1 MPQLRVPAPAHPHPP
16 TSVPSAARADWRGF
30 FRVSAAAHIVFFLL
44 RFSYV
49 WLDDVVRAETGTFLP
64 RFIEE
69 FTGSLGSFLLSPL
82 VLLAWHR
89 APLRGA
95 DFWRRAPAF
104 LLLGLLLSAAN
115 TTFMWVTRTLTFPRV
130 GLGSYDYGQMPLR
143 YLMEAPSALI
153 GFAMIV
159 GALWLADEIAERR
172 QQATAHAELERALAE
187 SQLRSLRLQLQPH
200 FLFNALN
207 TIASQV
213 HEDPRGADR
222 LIGQLSGL
230 LRVSLRA
237 TDAMLVPLREE
248 QALLEAYA
256 DLMRARFGA
265 RLDLRIE
272 VDDACG
278 NAMVPPLLL
287 QPLVEN
293 AVRHGGLERL
303 GSARIVVTA
312 RADDGRLTVR
322 VLDDGPGAPAGQDP
336 LTAGTGLST
345 TARRLALLFG
355 DDATLE
361 VGNRVDG
368 GFEVVLAL
376 PVRVP

>member
-1 MPQLRVPAPAHPHPP
+1 MPQLRVLAPPPARLLP
-16 TSVPSAARADWRGF
+16 SVPSSARADWRGF
-30 FRVSAAAHIVFFLL
+30 FRVSAAAHVVFFLL
-44 RFSYV
+44 RFTYV

-64 RFIEE
+64 RLIEE

-82 VLLAWHR
+82 VLVAWHH

-115 TTFMWVTRTLTFPRV
+115 TTFMWVTRTLTFPRI
-130 GLGSYDYGQMPLR
+130 GLGPYDYGQMPLR
-143 YLMEAPSALI
+143 YLMEAPSGLM

-187 SQLRSLRLQLQPH
+187 SQLRTLRLQLQPH

-207 TIASQV
+207 TIASQL

-222 LIGQLSGL
+222 LIGRLSEL
-230 LRVSLRA
+230 LRMSLRA

-248 QALLEAYA
+248 HVLLEAYA

-272 VDDACG
+272 MDDASG
-278 NAMVPPLLL
+278 EARVPPLLL

-293 AVRHGGLERL
+293 AVRHGGLERH

-312 RADDGRLTVR
+312 RTDDGRLTVL

-336 LTAGTGLST
+336 LTTGTGLST

-355 DDATLE
+355 DDATLAAR
-361 VGNRVDG
+361 NRADG
-368 GFEVVLAL
+368 GFEVVLTV
-376 PVRVP
+376 PVRVQ